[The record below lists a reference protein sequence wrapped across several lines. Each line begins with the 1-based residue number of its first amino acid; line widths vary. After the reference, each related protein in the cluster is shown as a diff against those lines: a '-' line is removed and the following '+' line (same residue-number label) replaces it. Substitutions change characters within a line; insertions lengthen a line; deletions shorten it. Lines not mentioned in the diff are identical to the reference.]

1 MCSSQ
6 DMSRSCCARCKRPR
20 MHWSPTPAPAT
31 VSRTRRM
38 RPARASPRRALRA
51 PATRGVSWIFSR
63 YSMPSAPSSPPKT
76 AWRRCAPMR
85 RPASSPSTRPW
96 AVAGKWRP
104 RHAMSGRQVG
114 KPLIHKRITT
124 PMRPEVAREARS
136 AGTEAEP
143 SSLPLK
149 IERAVRSGRTRARR
163 ARLSDLPLESLR
175 VPPDMNVNV
184 ALLEPEAQAAPC
196 AEKLSEI
203 NESLRAREQLLMASA
218 RASRLLL
225 EAPDVRGAIPSV
237 LGLIGEAAHG
247 DRVSVMET
255 RTGPQGEPLLVVAS
269 EWTGPGV
276 TPYLTE
282 ACSFSCDE
290 RDFSSV
296 FAQLRAGRSVCLSP
310 NETPGGHTTS
320 GIEGVGTKTKA
331 IVPIFVASE
340 FIGVVGFDNT
350 RQQRAIDASELAALE
365 TAAGVIGAALHRERL
380 VDQTDLHSFMG
391 QMLLEATRQF
401 DAVSGAVIVLK
412 DSLQQWR
419 IVAHVRDGQLG
430 EPPFAASVPVNGST
444 FTARFAELRKPLY
457 LDVAREDTETWP
469 GVLAFFR
476 TEGAVGTVVYPL
488 VFGAR
493 SVGFLVLTFQRHAE
507 DVQKSELLVA
517 LAQQATLAVQLTRL
531 AYSAKEAA
539 VLMERTRIGQEIHD
553 GLAQSFT
560 GILMQLG
567 AVEEFPSCKKRG
579 SELAV
584 TLSRIRELARDGL
597 AEARRSV
604 MALRLDQTRRPGLEI
619 ALRQLADRSTV
630 PGGVTCTFE
639 GGGIATGLRPEH
651 EHELLRI
658 AQEAVSNAVRHA
670 HPHIVRITMIDEPAH
685 WELAVADDGVGMD
698 EQPDV
703 YAREGFGLS
712 SMRQRA
718 GAIGGE
724 WHIDSQPG
732 AGTRVSVRIE
742 KRAS

>member
-1 MCSSQ
+1 
-6 DMSRSCCARCKRPR
+6 
-20 MHWSPTPAPAT
+20 
-31 VSRTRRM
+31 
-38 RPARASPRRALRA
+38 
-51 PATRGVSWIFSR
+51 
-63 YSMPSAPSSPPKT
+63 
-76 AWRRCAPMR
+76 
-85 RPASSPSTRPW
+85 
-96 AVAGKWRP
+96 
-104 RHAMSGRQVG
+104 
-114 KPLIHKRITT
+114 
-124 PMRPEVAREARS
+124 MRPEAAARGPSPDAAEA
-136 AGTEAEP
+136 AC
-143 SSLPLK
+143 SLPLK
-149 IERAVRSGRTRARR
+149 IEESPSRERSRARR
-163 ARLSDLPLESLR
+163 AKLSDLPLKALR
-175 VPPDMNVNV
+175 VPSDMNATV
-184 ALLEPEAQAAPC
+184 ALLEVEGEAAPC
-196 AEKLSEI
+196 AEKLTAI
-203 NESLRAREQLLMASA
+203 NESLQGRERLLTATA

-225 EAPDVRGAIPSV
+225 EAAEVRGAIPRV
-237 LGLIGEAAHG
+237 LGLIGEAAHV
-247 DRVSVMET
+247 DRVNVLEA
-255 RTGPQGEPLLVVAS
+255 RVGPMGEPLLVMTS
-269 EWTGPGV
+269 EWTAEGV
-276 TPYLTE
+276 TPHLQE
-282 ACSFSCDE
+282 ARSFSCDE
-290 RDFSSV
+290 RNFSSV
-296 FAQLRAGRSVCLSP
+296 CAELRAGRSVCLSP
-310 NETPGGHTTS
+310 AEIHAEQGCS
-320 GIEGVGTKTKA
+320 GIEGIGTRTKA

-340 FIGVVGFDNT
+340 FIGVVSFDNT

-380 VDQTDLHSFMG
+380 VDDVRRERERAAEARVAGLAKANAVIRANLERLAGQTDLHSFMG
-391 QMLLEATRQF
+391 HMLLEATRQF

-419 IVAHVRDGQLG
+419 IVAHVREGQLA
-430 EPPFAASVPVNGST
+430 EPPFATSVPVNGSA
-444 FTARFAELRKPLY
+444 FTARFAELREPLY
-457 LDVAREDTETWP
+457 LEIARQETEIWP
-469 GVLAFFR
+469 GVLAF
-476 TEGAVGTVVYPL
+476 
-488 VFGAR
+488 
-493 SVGFLVLTFQRHAE
+493 QRNAE

-560 GILMQLG
+560 GILLQLG

-597 AEARRSV
+597 TEARRSV

-670 HPHIVRITMIDEPAH
+670 RPQTVRITMTDEPAH
-685 WELAVADDGVGMD
+685 WELAVADDGVGLL
-698 EQPDV
+698 QRPDV
-703 YAREGFGLS
+703 YTGEGFGLS

-724 WHIDSQPG
+724 WQIASQPG